1 MCCLFGFYHY
11 GGGEIDKL
19 SGLTNLLAEN
29 AAVRGTDAAGIAY
42 NDRGKLIIH
51 KEAKQ
56 RITLILSIPK
66 ARFA

>member
-51 KEAKQ
+51 KEAKAAY
-56 RITLILSIPK
+56 L
-66 ARFA
+66 